1 MYLLIQLRDS
11 FLKMQK
17 PLIYACIKTS
27 QSLGSILYYET
38 DIL

>member
-1 MYLLIQLRDS
+1 MYLLFQLHDS

-17 PLIYACIKTS
+17 PLIYACIQTS